1 MATDEFQIQNIY
13 RYSRKSFRN
22 HQNSPIDNYA
32 PSPRE
37 DPDSDA
43 ADSSPRNDIRFD
55 EIRLATAGCSCDLD
69 PETEIANILHKKC
82 PVIALAQQQLQKLLD
97 ETDRFLC
104 DNTRLNYK
112 SPYDVVCL
120 CKETLLNLNKWE
132 YVIIILLLSAF
143 LFGLIIGAT
152 SCKSQHGKFNSH
164 LLTCI
169 DNMLTFDSYTNDKS
183 FRAIT

>member
-1 MATDEFQIQNIY
+1 MASDEFQIQNIY

-22 HQNSPIDNYA
+22 HQNPIDNYA

-37 DPDSDA
+37 DADSDA

-69 PETEIANILHKKC
+69 PEAEIANILHKKC

-104 DNTRLNYK
+104 DNARLNYK

-120 CKETLLNLNKWE
+120 CKETLMNLNKWE
-132 YVIIILLLSAF
+132 YIIMILLVSAF
-143 LFGLIIGAT
+143 LFGLIIGAA

-169 DNMLTFDSYTNDKS
+169 DNLLTFDAYTTDKS

>member
-1 MATDEFQIQNIY
+1 MASDEYQIQNIY

-22 HQNSPIDNYA
+22 HQDSNIDNYA

-37 DPDSDA
+37 DADSDA

-55 EIRLATAGCSCDLD
+55 EIRLASAGCSCDLD
-69 PETEIANILHKKC
+69 PEADIANILHKKC

-104 DNTRLNYK
+104 DNARLNYK

-132 YVIIILLLSAF
+132 YIIIILLVTAF
-143 LFGLIIGAT
+143 LIGLIIGAA
-152 SCKSQHGKFNSH
+152 SCKSQNGKFNSH

-169 DNMLTFDSYTNDKS
+169 DHFLTSDAYATDKS